1 MQWRMPLSKH
11 GRNYSVAKE
20 AMKFKTG
27 YGDRSRVQIATV
39 GESLTQQHHAHD
51 ADVRN
56 IIKQYDRTGLI
67 ANVNR
72 GVARYG
78 DYSEINEYREALDLV
93 IAANENF
100 GELPAKIREMFGN
113 DAGAFFEFASNPENA
128 AEMVKLGLAEAPPV
142 VEEAPKRKESPSE
155 PPAPQE
161 AGE

>member
-1 MQWRMPLSKH
+1 M
-11 GRNYSVAKE
+11 AKE
-20 AMKFKTG
+20 AIKFKSG
-27 YGDRSRVQIATV
+27 YGDRSRVQLETK

-72 GVARYG
+72 GVAQYG
-78 DYSEINEYREALDLV
+78 DFSEINEYREALDFV
-93 IAANENF
+93 ISANESF
-100 GELPAKIREMFGN
+100 AELPAKIREMFGN
-113 DAGAFFEFASNPENA
+113 DAGTFFEFATDPNNA
-128 AEMVKLGLAEAPPV
+128 EEMVKLGLAEAPEV
-142 VEEAPKRKESPSE
+142 VEEAPKRQESPSE

>member
-1 MQWRMPLSKH
+1 MTKS
-11 GRNYSVAKE
+11 
-20 AMKFKTG
+20 KFKTS
-27 YGDRSRVQIATV
+27 YGERSRVQVSTV

-78 DYSEINEYREALDLV
+78 DYSEVNEYREALDLV
-93 IAANENF
+93 IGANESF
-100 GELPAKIREMFGN
+100 AELPAKIREMFSN
-113 DAGAFFEFASNPENA
+113 DAGAFFEFATNPENA
-128 AEMVKLGLAEAPPV
+128 AEMVKLGLAEAPEV
-142 VEEAPKRKESPSE
+142 VEEAPIRKDSPSE

>member
-1 MQWRMPLSKH
+1 MSKQ
-11 GRNYSVAKE
+11 
-20 AMKFKTG
+20 KFNA
-27 YGDRSRVQIATV
+27 YGVSERVTTEIV
-39 GESLTQQHHAHD
+39 GESLTQQHFAQE

-78 DYSEINEYREALDLV
+78 DYSEVNEYAENLRMV
-93 IAANENF
+93 QAAQASF
-100 GELPAKIREMFGN
+100 MELPAEIREKFGN
-113 DAGAFFEFASNPENA
+113 DPGNFFEFATDPKNHEA
-128 AEMVKLGLAEAPPV
+128 MVNLGLAERPVEAV
-142 VEEAPKRKESPSE
+142 VEETQGATE

>member
-1 MQWRMPLSKH
+1 M
-11 GRNYSVAKE
+11 AKE

-27 YGDRSRVQIATV
+27 YGDRSRVQVATV

-72 GVARYG
+72 GVAKYG

-93 IAANENF
+93 ISANENF

-113 DAGAFFEFASNPENA
+113 DAGKFFEFATDPNNA
-128 AEMVKLGLAEAPPV
+128 EEMVKLGLKEAPVV
-142 VEEAPKRKESPSE
+142 VEEAPKREESPSE
-155 PPAPQE
+155 PPAPQA